1 MKSVAQTFTTAIV
14 VAWTSVIVVVVV
26 VFLALD
32 LPAVSAVAAV
42 SIVTRT
48 RVATDRVVA
57 RRAVVTRVNFVALVY
72 IYDVHNE
79 KLSTHTV

>member
-14 VAWTSVIVVVVV
+14 VAWTSVVVVV

-42 SIVTRT
+42 SVVTRA

-57 RRAVVTRVNFVALVY
+57 RRAVVTRVIFVALVY
-72 IYDVHNE
+72 VCHVHNE
-79 KLSTHTV
+79 KREVNFE